1 MLVSKYP
8 SEVISAEQKVP
19 GIFMVSLKSLGRP
32 YRFKPGQFLH
42 LALDAYDPSG
52 PWPESRCFSIQTCCS
67 DELLTITYAVKGA
80 FTQRM
85 AAEITPGHQVWLK
98 LPFGDIFDQ
107 GHDQANCVFIA
118 GGTGITPFL
127 SLFTDSSFA
136 EYRMPHL
143 YLGVRS
149 PEFHLYAGEIKRAQ
163 AINPSFGVDVV
174 VESASGILKISDIFQ
189 QSAPDS
195 TFFISGPPV
204 MIKNFRNYLI
214 DQGVAGDKVRT
225 DDWE

>member
-1 MLVSKYP
+1 MLVSKYL
-8 SEVISAEQKVP
+8 SEVVSAEQKVP
-19 GIFMVSLKSLGRP
+19 GIYAVTFRSTGRP
-32 YRFKPGQFLH
+32 FRFKPGQFLH

-52 PWPESRCFSIQTCCS
+52 PWPESRCFSIQSCCS
-67 DELLTITYAVKGA
+67 DELLTITYAVKGV

-85 AAEITPGHQVWLK
+85 AAEIVPGHQVWLK

-107 GHDQANCVFIA
+107 GHDQSNCVFIA

-136 EYRMPHL
+136 SYTSPKL
-143 YLGVRS
+143 FLGVRS
-149 PEFHLYAGEIKRAQ
+149 PEFHLYASELGRAQ
-163 AINPSFGVDVV
+163 AINPSFAVRLV
-174 VESASGILKISDIFQ
+174 VESVSGILAIADILNT
-189 QSAPDS
+189 SSSGS

-204 MIKNFRNYLI
+204 MIKNFRKFLLEH
-214 DQGVAGDKVRT
+214 GVAADHVRT